1 MFHALICGV
10 VITAVIDIKDVEDDG
25 THTHLLRADYVPAK
39 TCSGSTATVASNY
52 NPIYISY
59 TAPVA
64 LGQQGQRVNVLLSA
78 ECYGAHGVD
87 EETSSRT
94 NTWITFTS
102 WVCSATDVRVLPA
115 LDQ

>member
-1 MFHALICGV
+1 MLQALICGV

-25 THTHLLRADYVPAK
+25 AHTHLLRADYVPAK

-64 LGQQGQRVNVLLSA
+64 LGRQGQRVDLLLSA
-78 ECYGAHGVD
+78 ECYGTYGVD

-102 WVCSATDVRVLPA
+102 WVCNATDVRVLTSI
-115 LDQ
+115 DR